1 MDPFAPRESRRRAGA
16 RRSRTAVGEPA
27 ADRSKMWVLLAFV
40 ALLLVGYAFFVVLI
54 GGDGAGT
61 AEGGA
66 PSGQR
71 AVADPGGGREQ
82 RGAADQNRQDNGQSG
97 GQDLPLTAPGDDD
110 RGESNPNAGPD
121 DHDVYVYEPEGS
133 DQGPGPNGAEG
144 EPGGYDP
151 LGKDTDGPLLSET
164 QLERAELAV
173 SNYVTAVYGY
183 SGDDFNEYQKQ
194 VGEAVVFPGFFS
206 SPGAEHVREV
216 QRQIEGSPDGVTNG
230 AVLKGFTAERQT
242 EERIEGVAYF
252 DVGDGVAFSK
262 TAASGVELQG
272 EVTSYAQ
279 PVNLQLYGPQWR
291 VTEAGQ
297 RQEVSD

>member
-16 RRSRTAVGEPA
+16 RRPRTAGGEQA
-27 ADRSKMWVLLAFV
+27 AGRSKSWILLALT
-40 ALLLVGYAFFVVLI
+40 ALLLIIGYALVVVWI
-54 GGDGAGT
+54 GGGQAGT
-61 AEGGA
+61 AEGGV
-66 PSGQR
+66 PSEAR
-71 AVADPGGGREQ
+71 AAAEPGERNEARGG
-82 RGAADQNRQDNGQSG
+82 ADQNRPGG

-110 RGESNPNAGPD
+110 RGESNPNPGPD

-133 DQGPGPNGAEG
+133 DEGPGPNGAEG

-151 LGKDTDGPLLSET
+151 LGKGTDGPVLSET
-164 QLERAELAV
+164 QLEGAELAV

-183 SGDDFNEYQKQ
+183 SGDDFNEYQKK

-230 AVLKGFTAERQT
+230 AVLKGFTAEQQT

-252 DVGDGVAFSK
+252 DVGQGVAFSK

-272 EVTSYAQ
+272 KVTSYAQ
-279 PVNLQLYGPQWR
+279 PVNLQLYGSQWR

>member
-16 RRSRTAVGEPA
+16 RRSRTANGEQAVG
-27 ADRSKMWVLLAFV
+27 RGKMWVLLAFV
-40 ALLLVGYAFFVVLI
+40 ALLLVAYAFFVVLI
-54 GGDGAGT
+54 GGERAGT

-71 AVADPGGGREQ
+71 AVADPEGGRDGK
-82 RGAADQNRQDNGQSG
+82 GAADQNRPGDRE
-97 GQDLPLTAPGDDD
+97 DLPLTAPGDDD

-133 DQGPGPNGAEG
+133 DQGPGPGGAEG

-151 LGKDTDGPLLSET
+151 LGKGTDGPVLSET

-183 SGDDFNEYQKQ
+183 SGDDFNEYQKK

-216 QRQIEGSPDGVTNG
+216 QRQIEGSPEGVTNG
-230 AVLKGFTAERQT
+230 AVLKGFTAEQQT